1 MATKTKQ
8 EMDQMSA
15 RDQVW
20 EALNTSY
27 GQSIDK
33 SNASYDSAIAQQD
46 RSMIGRGMQRSSY
59 GQQILANMQNQK
71 VKAANDLEAQKN
83 AEYMNRLYQIGRDE
97 VADNQWERQFGENQR
112 QFNENMAYN
121 RERAAVSDNQW
132 ERQFATSN
140 EQWEKSFNAQNDQW
154 KQQFDYTKMS
164 DDQKL
169 AYNYV
174 TAIIG
179 QGGTPSDD
187 LLARAGLSRTDANAM
202 TAQVASGGG
211 GGGRRGS
218 GGGGDGDTTGGGDSW
233 ADSLFATNASNTISS
248 AAQIV
253 ANATKPYTPYGEWK
267 TNQEKKKNG

>member
-59 GQQILANMQNQK
+59 GQQVLANMQNQK

-121 RERAAVSDNQW
+121 RDRAAVSDNQW

-154 KQQFDYTKMS
+154 KQQFEYTKMS

-187 LLARAGLSRTDANAM
+187 LLARAGLSRADANSM

-211 GGGRRGS
+211 GGGRRGD
-218 GGGGDGDTTGGGDSW
+218 GGGGDGDTTGVGDSW

>member
-121 RERAAVSDNQW
+121 KERAAVADNQW

-154 KQQFDYTKMS
+154 KQQFEYTKMS

-187 LLARAGLSRTDANAM
+187 LLARAGLSRNDANAM
-202 TAQVASGGG
+202 TAQVATGGGG
-211 GGGRRGS
+211 GGGRRS
-218 GGGGDGDTTGGGDSW
+218 NGGGDDDTTGGGDSW
-233 ADSLFATNASNTISS
+233 ADRLFATNASNTISG